1 MIELDF
7 VYGGIMLCPSLRA
20 FSASSCKK
28 LNPPQ
33 IAISNN
39 GSVLPMQKF
48 SFDVKRWIGEVRGKD
63 LTETYAWSY
72 KRRYKTGYV
81 WQDLLDDDLIT
92 PISDNEYVL
101 KGSQTHPPSFETF
114 IFGERKA
121 SILDKEIHV
130 QVHDTEGK
138 QLKQKQ
144 PLISEELQL
153 ERFPYF
159 KPNSLDQVLSEISS
173 DGSTLPDE
181 SESCKVEPDKLVDTG
196 KHNPETSFSIS
207 LSSSSSSLSPLK
219 GSKRFSTGASGL
231 FRSLITCG
239 ALDPNDDVVVML
251 NQAHKTVSKNSNTL
265 DDGNVNAQIRKHNR
279 FGGSARN
286 LGSCWNP
293 QQEHDEARKSCDEK
307 STNKNKKKLGEF
319 LNQISHKPFG
329 GSIFSR

>member
-1 MIELDF
+1 MEGSKGGEVRRIHI
-7 VYGGIMLCPSLRA
+7 VYFLSLMGRSEEPHLIRIHHLA
-20 FSASSCKK
+20 R
-28 LNPPQ
+28 
-33 IAISNN
+33 N
-39 GSVLPMQKF
+39 GVHLR
-48 SFDVKRWIGEVRGKD
+48 DVKRWIGEVRGKD

-101 KGSQTHPPSFETF
+101 KGSQTHPPSF
-114 IFGERKA
+114 GMKA
-121 SILDKEIHV
+121 SMLNKEIHV

-144 PLISEELQL
+144 PLIPEELQH
-153 ERFPYF
+153 ERFPYL
-159 KPNSLDQVLSEISS
+159 KPTSQDQLSSEISS
-173 DGSTLPDE
+173 DRSMLADE

-196 KHNPETSFSIS
+196 
-207 LSSSSSSLSPLK
+207 
-219 GSKRFSTGASGL
+219 SKRFSTGASGL
-231 FRSLITCG
+231 FHNLITCG
-239 ALDPNDDVVVML
+239 ALDPNDDVVVRL

-265 DDGNVNAQIRKHNR
+265 DDGNVSAQIRKHDR
-279 FGGSARN
+279 FGGSTRN

-293 QQEHDEARKSCDEK
+293 QQEHHEARKSCDEK
-307 STNKNKKKLGEF
+307 STNKNKKKLGDF